1 MFDFK
6 KIKRKMIGGIW
17 IKNKGES
24 AYNYCVNSPVGCNDW
39 IHIFNSKTGSY
50 TGMGRTNVGIEILED
65 YGKVT
70 LFGKY
75 FGYSETS
82 AKLNNG
88 KSFFNSESFFESEFF
103 FGVIFGLTFGFL
115 IYQ

>member
-6 KIKRKMIGGIW
+6 KLKRKMIGGIW
-17 IKNKGES
+17 IKNKSES
-24 AYNYCVNSPVGCNDW
+24 SYRYCVNTLSDCTDW
-39 IHIFNSKTGSY
+39 ITTQNPKTGSFS
-50 TGMGRTNVGIEILED
+50 GMGRINVGIEVLED

-82 AKLNNG
+82 AKINKR
-88 KSFFNSESFFESEFF
+88 KSFFDSGSFFESEFF